1 MAGWHRLPLLACGLR
16 YRQHRLLGER
26 VERIC
31 ACARARAGKARG
43 DRACVLGQGGAGLGV
58 AQIEY
63 SPVGC
68 PGFCA
73 DECLAISLIAASQ
86 HQRCPAMRACALAL
100 TGSDAIDPVLNA
112 ANGFADALQD
122 ADQRLSPEG
131 VAALMAG
138 RRKSGADR
146 RAPV

>member
-1 MAGWHRLPLLACGLR
+1 
-16 YRQHRLLGER
+16 
-26 VERIC
+26 
-31 ACARARAGKARG
+31 
-43 DRACVLGQGGAGLGV
+43 
-58 AQIEY
+58 
-63 SPVGC
+63 
-68 PGFCA
+68 
-73 DECLAISLIAASQ
+73 LAISLIAASQ

-112 ANGFADALQD
+112 AKGFADALQD

-138 RRKSGADR
+138 RRKGGADR